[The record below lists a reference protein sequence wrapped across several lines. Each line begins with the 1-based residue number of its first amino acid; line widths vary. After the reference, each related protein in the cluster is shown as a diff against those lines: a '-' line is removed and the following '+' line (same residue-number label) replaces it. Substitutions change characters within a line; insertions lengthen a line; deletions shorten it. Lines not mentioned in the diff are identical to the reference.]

1 MTADSTKLKNR
12 GFAYAFTSSPYM
24 ITAFAGP
31 KSSEAFLKHVNWRW
45 AFGAFTIVLPFVAA
59 PMYIL
64 LKYQLRKAKKNGLL
78 LRKTSDKPLLE
89 RFKHGIVEFDR
100 K

>member
-1 MTADSTKLKNR
+1 MTADSTKLQNR

-31 KSSEAFLKHVNWRW
+31 KSSEAFLKNVNWRW
-45 AFGAFTIVLPFVAA
+45 AFGTFTIILPFVAA

-64 LKYQLRKAKKNGLL
+64 LKYQQRKAQKNGLL
-78 LRKTSDKPLLE
+78 VRQTEDRTLLE
-89 RFKHGIVEFDR
+89 KIKHGVVEFDR